1 MGLKQ
6 LRQKKWFR
14 IISNKYVLLLVL
26 FAVWMLFLD
35 SNSWLVHRE
44 LDHQIEELEK
54 NKEYYKSQIRKDTA
68 IINSMDDLGELERF
82 AREEYYMKRENE
94 EVFIIEYTDSLKK
107 QGNE

>member
-68 IINSMDDLGELERF
+68 IINSMDDLDELERF

>member
-68 IINSMDDLGELERF
+68 IINSMDDLEELERF

>member
-68 IINSMDDLGELERF
+68 IINSMDDLEELERF

-107 QGNE
+107 QGYE